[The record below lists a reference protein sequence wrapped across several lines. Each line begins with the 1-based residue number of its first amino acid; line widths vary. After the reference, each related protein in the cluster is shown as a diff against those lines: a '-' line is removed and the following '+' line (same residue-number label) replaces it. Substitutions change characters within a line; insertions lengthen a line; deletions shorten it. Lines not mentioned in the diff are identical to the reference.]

1 MWIPAWVKDHLL
13 SEREQQRVENEEQRQ
28 TLNSQRAVASGLYA
42 DVQTLQEQL
51 RVLDRDAQA
60 RIVSLETS
68 LDWMRVRLNQV
79 EEERALLL
87 SEKTKIMFGAPVVRR
102 QQDAEK
108 EIEHHFRTMTEE
120 TAVSFDDV
128 GDGIAAKLG
137 LEHDAE
143 GNVVRRG

>member
-1 MWIPAWVKDHLL
+1 MWIPAWVKEHLL
-13 SEREQQRVENEEQRQ
+13 SERDRQLLENE
-28 TLNSQRAVASGLYA
+28 TLGMMVKASRETASGLYA
-42 DVQTLQEQL
+42 DVQMLQDRL
-51 RVLDRDAQA
+51 RVQEREAQA

-102 QQDAEK
+102 QQDTEK